1 MTADI
6 AIKTNCLNSWML
18 WQFMLQYTI
27 RNTYHFTFFKRY
39 PNKGESDMCNIT
51 IIPLMN
57 CPGNGDRVMHV

>member
-1 MTADI
+1 
-6 AIKTNCLNSWML
+6 ML

-27 RNTYHFTFFKRY
+27 RNTYYFTFFKRY

-57 CPGNGDRVMHV
+57 CLGNGDRVMHV